1 MDKSNGETGL
11 IAYGSYA
18 PGDDNHGV
26 LAHLPGQ
33 WRKGWIRGGFVEAPD
48 GLHRA
53 DHLGW
58 WKPGIWLSLMP
69 TAI

>member
-33 WRKGWIRGGFVEAPD
+33 WR
-48 GLHRA
+48 
-53 DHLGW
+53 
-58 WKPGIWLSLMP
+58 
-69 TAI
+69 